1 MHMTVVHTHAHEHPH
16 ITVLRS
22 LLALYVL
29 GIMTRTEP
37 ISRGSPIPMPKHME
51 SQNLPTLQPTPG
63 VHAGAG
69 AAALYH
75 RRAHAVH
82 DAQVLWRGNYI
93 SHSLMH
99 FVITSV
105 SPSIH

>member
-1 MHMTVVHTHAHEHPH
+1 MTVVHAHAHEHAH
-16 ITVLRS
+16 V
-22 LLALYVL
+22 ALN
-29 GIMTRTEP
+29 P
-37 ISRGSPIPMPKHME
+37 SPALSYSYASMWSHK
-51 SQNLPTLQPTPG
+51 PTNTTPG

-75 RRAHAVH
+75 RRAHAVR

-99 FVITSV
+99 FVITSFT
-105 SPSIH
+105 PRIH